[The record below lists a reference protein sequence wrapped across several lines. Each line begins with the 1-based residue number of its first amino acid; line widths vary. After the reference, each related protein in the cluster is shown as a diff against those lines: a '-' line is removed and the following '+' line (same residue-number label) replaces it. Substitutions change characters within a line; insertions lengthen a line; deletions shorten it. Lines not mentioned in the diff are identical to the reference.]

1 MGPIVALAIVD
12 LILRNDGCEIHLA
25 SVALSGRTTI
35 LGVPRVETWV
45 ETLG

>member
-25 SVALSGRTTI
+25 SVALSGR
-35 LGVPRVETWV
+35 R
-45 ETLG
+45 